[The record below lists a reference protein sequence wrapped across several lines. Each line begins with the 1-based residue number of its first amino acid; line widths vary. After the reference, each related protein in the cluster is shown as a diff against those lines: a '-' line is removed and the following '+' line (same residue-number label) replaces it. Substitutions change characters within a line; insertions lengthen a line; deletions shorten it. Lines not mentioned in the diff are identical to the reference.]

1 MKMKDSIISCH
12 DDSQAKDQSM
22 VVHIVPSETIQ
33 TTRLSMNEDILFE
46 KEEDDTSDVLKSNFV
61 EGQENE
67 LSSCEQEEHSKSFD
81 SYSISSSLNSPDN
94 TEFSEAPDMPKDLW
108 EENKLKLD
116 DQVSKNEVTLSHAS
130 EKFQPRSIENKSKEC
145 SSSSSSS
152 TSNSNSA
159 PTSSNAVPSLP
170 TNSTSGN
177 LYYGSNPYYPIQIIP
192 FIDNPYPA
200 HPVQCA
206 PFQSMSSSSLP
217 FASHPPDP
225 KDVTS
230 SSYQEGK
237 YLADFRVLILSNL
250 PSEYKITDLLSQIH
264 AGPLE
269 RVQQKLEKN
278 KVILSFL
285 YAEDAIKF
293 HEYYNRRRFQFQN
306 RSLKVTFARPCRLA
320 ESVFNVCNNM
330 AASRNVFIGN
340 LPSSFGE
347 RELLDH
353 FGKFGEIESVKILSK
368 KNIAFIHYLNIKD
381 AIRVV
386 QTLSSDPV
394 YHAWRIFYGT
404 DRCEHRGT
412 GTYSPAYGSPKPSSS
427 SLSITSDPEVK
438 ESTTDISQKSV
449 TENRTVFLGNLD
461 AKVKGSEICDLIHCG
476 PLQDFHYIP
485 EKHICF
491 VTFVD
496 IADAK
501 AFHSYIS
508 NEIVVLHG
516 RRIKSGWGKESGPL
530 PRVLETSISMG
541 ASRNV
546 YFSKVT
552 DSLAKKELELI
563 LRQYGEIESIKYLKQ
578 PNTGFVSYTNISNG
592 MKAFHG
598 LPLQPAFQKSRIQYA
613 RDRCDKSDSYLSSPT
628 NNSPSLNTVQTQPIL
643 PSAVPFT
650 IPMYPPIF
658 TAPSNIKQDT
668 NSSAYAP
675 PFAPYTNMFGSI
687 PPYQAQQ
694 STQLQHP
701 K

>member
-1 MKMKDSIISCH
+1 MKDSITSCH
-12 DDSQAKDQSM
+12 DDSQPKDQGM
-22 VVHIVPSETIQ
+22 VVHIVPCETIQ
-33 TTRLSMNEDILFE
+33 TTGLNMKEELLFE
-46 KEEDDTSDVLKSNFV
+46 KEEDTSHVLKSGFLEEQGDQLLN
-61 EGQENE
+61 
-67 LSSCEQEEHSKSFD
+67 CEEEEQSKSFD
-81 SYSISSSLNSPDN
+81 SYSTSSSLNSPNDI
-94 TEFSEAPDMPKDLW
+94 EFFEDSNVPKDLC
-108 EENKLKLD
+108 EKKKQELVVDPIEKDEVALSGTSEQSQPKFVENKLEKH
-116 DQVSKNEVTLSHAS
+116 SSLSV
-130 EKFQPRSIENKSKEC
+130 
-145 SSSSSSS
+145 
-152 TSNSNSA
+152 SNSA
-159 PTSSNAVPSLP
+159 PASNLSSNSVPSLS

-177 LYYGSNPYYPIQIIP
+177 MYYGPNPYYPIQIIP

-200 HPVQCA
+200 HPVQCT
-206 PFQSMSSSSLP
+206 PFQPMSSSSPP
-217 FASHPPDP
+217 FASQPPDP
-225 KDVTS
+225 KDALNS
-230 SSYQEGK
+230 PYQETK

-250 PSEYKITDLLSQIH
+250 PSEYKISDLLSQIH

-285 YAEDAIKF
+285 YAEDSLKF
-293 HEYYNRRRFQFQN
+293 HEYYNRRRFQFQS
-306 RSLKVTFARPCRLA
+306 RSLKVTFARPCRLS

-340 LPSSFGE
+340 LPASFGE
-347 RELLDH
+347 HELVDH
-353 FGKFGEIESVKILSK
+353 FGKFGEIDSVKILSR

-386 QTLSSDPV
+386 QTLSSDPA

-412 GTYSPAYGSPKPSSS
+412 STYTPTYGSPKPSSS
-427 SLSITSDPEVK
+427 SLSVSSNPELKEPISDM
-438 ESTTDISQKSV
+438 SQNSDV
-449 TENRTVFLGNLD
+449 ENRTVFLGNLD

-496 IADAK
+496 VADAK
-501 AFHSYIS
+501 AFHSYIL
-508 NEIVVLHG
+508 NETVILHG
-516 RRIKSGWGKESGPL
+516 RRIKSGWGKESGHL

-546 YFSKVT
+546 YFSKVS
-552 DSLAKKELELI
+552 DSFTKKELELL

-598 LPLQPAFQKSRIQYA
+598 LPLQPAFQKSKIQYA
-613 RDRCDKSDSYLSSPT
+613 RDRCDKSDSYISSPH
-628 NNSPSLNTVQTQPIL
+628 NNSPSLSTMQTQQPIL

-668 NSSAYAP
+668 NSSTQYVP
-675 PFAPYTNMFGSI
+675 PFAPYPNMYGSMS
-687 PPYQAQQ
+687 PYQAQQ
-694 STQLQHP
+694 STQMQNP